1 MVAHGLDVQNCF
13 KDMPNFM
20 NYVPNFIN
28 DLPNFFRMYLGFQC
42 PFQGGE
48 QLAISSWGSPKEYM
62 NHENGDR
69 GLGSSKN
76 GYT

>member
-1 MVAHGLDVQNCF
+1 
-13 KDMPNFM
+13 
-20 NYVPNFIN
+20 
-28 DLPNFFRMYLGFQC
+28 MYLGFQC

-48 QLAISSWGSPKEYM
+48 QPPIPYRGSPKEYM

-69 GLGSSKN
+69 GLGFFKN